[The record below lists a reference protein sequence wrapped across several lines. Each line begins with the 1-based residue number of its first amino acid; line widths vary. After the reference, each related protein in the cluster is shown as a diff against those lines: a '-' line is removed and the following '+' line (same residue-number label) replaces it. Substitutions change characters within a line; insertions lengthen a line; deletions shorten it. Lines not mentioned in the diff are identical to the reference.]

1 MSSRNDFVTW
11 DAYFMLSA
19 KLAAER
25 SKDPCTQ
32 VGAVVVNQDNRIVA
46 TGYNGMPRG
55 FPDDIGLWG
64 KSSNNEIHTKY
75 PFVVHAEAN
84 AVANWYHRDPNQQ
97 YRMYV
102 TLYPCNSC
110 AKLIVQS
117 GIKEVIYANAPK
129 VWKPCYD
136 ASTMIFQMA
145 DVELTPYTG
154 VRSINLELPPF
165 DQTPNTNDQ
174 IQ

>member
-1 MSSRNDFVTW
+1 MSARKDYVDW
-11 DAYFMLSA
+11 DSYFMLSA

-25 SKDPCTQ
+25 SKDPSTQ

-46 TGYNGMPRG
+46 SGYNGMPRG

-64 KSSNNEIHTKY
+64 KTSADEIRTKY

-84 AVANWYHRDPNQQ
+84 AVTNWYHRDPNQ
-97 YRMYV
+97 RHRLFV
-102 TLYPCNSC
+102 TLFPCNEC

-117 GIKEVIYANAPK
+117 GIKEVIYANAPRE
-129 VWKPCYD
+129 WKECYE

-145 DVELTPYTG
+145 DVELTPYMG
-154 VRSINLELPPF
+154 VRSITL
-165 DQTPNTNDQ
+165 DVVVQTQNPK
-174 IQ
+174 